1 MRQAY
6 AILFLFILA
15 SCVKKKEENLV
26 VNAMVNGQWKVTN
39 FNKGGTD
46 VTTDFANYKFQ
57 FKSNFTVDAINNG
70 TIEKTGS
77 WDADAAAQT
86 ISSSFSSATNPLL
99 LLNGTWKIT
108 NNSWTWVEA
117 SQTVN
122 GELFN
127 LRLDKQ

>member
-39 FNKGGTD
+39 FNRAGTD

-86 ISSSFSSATNPLL
+86 ISSSFSSAANPLL